1 MSCCL
6 SKTPA
11 SAPLGI
17 LEPNAA
23 QVLGIMLAAVKS
35 VQHDALIADHADAS
49 VCADRVDTTGIQA
62 ALGTGDKKYPGLMH
76 LVKPKKSR

>member
-1 MSCCL
+1 
-6 SKTPA
+6 
-11 SAPLGI
+11 
-17 LEPNAA
+17 
-23 QVLGIMLAAVKS
+23 MLAAVKS